1 MKKYFYF
8 AIVSLVMFSCENEDL
23 DEISSKANNTANIA
37 PLSSL
42 YYDGIYEI
50 RDGKEVDLTLQQY
63 LSRSTQEFYE
73 IASLNPAYTYLGSVL
88 QAESINTG
96 EYRSVAYPNALKPEI
111 RIAFSLPI
119 KSRVIKPKF
128 TSFNDAVID
137 AITDADKDFSGKQ
150 SQVFSY
156 KMKEFNYYKEVNMAF
171 GANIK
176 IGQLFSITTSV
187 ESDKKQSNTALF
199 VDFSQI
205 YFNVAMDIPDDG
217 NIFLNETE
225 RQKYLNQKPV
235 YVNSV
240 NMGRKGVM
248 IVESEE
254 SYSEISVSIRAAF
267 NAGIVNGE
275 LSLDSKTKEML
286 KRAQIYIYIIGG
298 NGEDAAKVVTGF
310 PAFQDFIIKGGVYS
324 KEIYDAEANIASKL
338 ILLDSTQNI
347 KRIDSFDSELEK
359 IEKAGN
365 INLSTKQEE
374 AIQAINSNNV
384 VIITGGPGT
393 GKTTIIK
400 NVIDIYKS
408 HGKKVVLCA
417 PTGRAA
423 KRMTEMTGEE
433 AKTLHRLLEI
443 GKIEKVNEFTIMNYE
458 VAPIDADVIIVD
470 EASMVDIYLMNYLL
484 NGIYQGTKLI
494 LVGDTDQLPSVGPG
508 SVLKD
513 IINSERI
520 KTIFLDEIFRQA
532 AQSKIIVNSHKVNDG
547 EYFLEKEEQEGL
559 KDDFFYIKEKSQDIM
574 LDQII
579 SLCKGRLKNFGDYD
593 FFENIQILS
602 PTKKGLLGT
611 KELNKRLQEE
621 LNPSNDEK
629 KEKKVGEVI
638 FREGD
643 RVMQVKNNYDIYWE
657 KGNTRSLTYENGTG
671 IFNGELGK
679 ILKIDFL
686 NKQIKILFDDEKE
699 AWYAFSDMDQIE
711 HAYAITVHKAQGS
724 EFDVVIMVVT
734 QSSAMLL
741 TRNLLYTGLTRAKKL
756 LILIGNDNVVK
767 FMIQNADTKIRNTGL
782 EYKLKM
788 IS

>member
-1 MKKYFYF
+1 MELSGQLTEIIYQNEVNSYL
-8 AIVSLVMFSCENEDL
+8 IGILENEEDTITIVGYMPFL
-23 DEISSKANNTANIA
+23 VEGDYIKVIGNFVTHKEYGKQFKVETFEKIMPKTLDSLEKYLSNGTIKGIGPATAKKIVATFGEDTINVFKFEPEKLTQIKGITKEKAIEMAQCFVENWELWQIVGFLDKFGISPANAKNIYKKLGPQTIDEIESNPYI
-37 PLSSL
+37 L
-42 YYDGIYEI
+42 I
-50 RDGKEVDLTLQQY
+50 DLVK
-63 LSRSTQEFYE
+63 
-73 IASLNPAYTYLGSVL
+73 G
-88 QAESINTG
+88 
-96 EYRSVAYPNALKPEI
+96 
-111 RIAFSLPI
+111 
-119 KSRVIKPKF
+119 
-128 TSFNDAVID
+128 
-137 AITDADKDFSGKQ
+137 
-150 SQVFSY
+150 
-156 KMKEFNYYKEVNMAF
+156 
-171 GANIK
+171 
-176 IGQLFSITTSV
+176 
-187 ESDKKQSNTALF
+187 
-199 VDFSQI
+199 VDFSKLDKYALENGFEI
-205 YFNVAMDIPDDG
+205 NNYKRIKCGIKYSLVKITYNGHCCTLEANLIKYVKDLLKVEDDDIEHCLIDLNVK
-217 NIFLNETE
+217 EE
-225 RQKYLNQKPV
+225 
-235 YVNSV
+235 
-240 NMGRKGVM
+240 
-248 IVESEE
+248 IVIE
-254 SYSEISVSIRAAF
+254 
-267 NAGIVNGE
+267 
-275 LSLDSKTKEML
+275 
-286 KRAQIYIYIIGG
+286 KR
-298 NGEDAAKVVTGF
+298 EDENW
-310 PAFQDFIIKGGVYS
+310 VYS
-324 KEIYDAEANIASKL
+324 KELYGAEANIASKL
-338 ILLDSTQNI
+338 IILNSAQNI
-347 KRIDSFDSELEK
+347 KRITGFEKELKK

-365 INLSTKQEE
+365 INLSTKQKE

-443 GKIEKVNEFTIMNYE
+443 GKIEKDNEFTIMNYE

-508 SVLKD
+508 SILKD

-532 AQSKIIVNSHKVNDG
+532 AQSKIIVNSHRVNDG
-547 EYFLEKEEQEGL
+547 EYFLDKEEQEGL

-621 LNPSNDEK
+621 LNPSDDK
-629 KEKKVGEVI
+629 KNEKKVGEII

-657 KGNTRSLTYENGTG
+657 KGNTLSLNYENGTG

-679 ILKIDFL
+679 IVKIDFL

-734 QSSAMLL
+734 GTSAMLL

>member
-1 MKKYFYF
+1 MELSGQLTEIIYQNEVNSYLIGILENEEDTITIVGYMPFLVEGDYIKVIGNFVTHKEYGKQFKVETFEKVMPKTLDSLERYLSNSTIKGIGPATAKKIVATFGEDTINVFKFEPEKLTQIKGITKEKAIEMAQYFVENWELWQIVGFLDNFGISPANAKTIYKKLGPQTIDEIESNPYILIDLVKGVDF
-8 AIVSLVMFSCENEDL
+8 AKLDKYALENGFEINNYKRIKCGIKYSLVKITYNGHCCTLEANLIKYVKELLKVEDDDIEHCLIDLNVKEEIVIEKREDENW
-23 DEISSKANNTANIA
+23 
-37 PLSSL
+37 
-42 YYDGIYEI
+42 
-50 RDGKEVDLTLQQY
+50 
-63 LSRSTQEFYE
+63 
-73 IASLNPAYTYLGSVL
+73 
-88 QAESINTG
+88 
-96 EYRSVAYPNALKPEI
+96 
-111 RIAFSLPI
+111 
-119 KSRVIKPKF
+119 
-128 TSFNDAVID
+128 
-137 AITDADKDFSGKQ
+137 
-150 SQVFSY
+150 
-156 KMKEFNYYKEVNMAF
+156 
-171 GANIK
+171 
-176 IGQLFSITTSV
+176 
-187 ESDKKQSNTALF
+187 
-199 VDFSQI
+199 
-205 YFNVAMDIPDDG
+205 
-217 NIFLNETE
+217 
-225 RQKYLNQKPV
+225 
-235 YVNSV
+235 
-240 NMGRKGVM
+240 
-248 IVESEE
+248 
-254 SYSEISVSIRAAF
+254 
-267 NAGIVNGE
+267 
-275 LSLDSKTKEML
+275 
-286 KRAQIYIYIIGG
+286 
-298 NGEDAAKVVTGF
+298 
-310 PAFQDFIIKGGVYS
+310 VYS

-338 ILLDSTQNI
+338 ILLDSAQNI
-347 KRIDSFDSELEK
+347 KRIAGFDSELEK

-365 INLSTKQEE
+365 INLSAKQKE
-374 AIQAINSNNV
+374 AIQSINSNNV

-443 GKIEKVNEFTIMNYE
+443 GKIEKDNEFTIMNYE

-532 AQSKIIVNSHKVNDG
+532 AQSKIIVNSHRVNDG
-547 EYFLEKEEQEGL
+547 EYFLDKEEQEGL

-621 LNPSNDEK
+621 LNPSSDEK
-629 KEKKVGEVI
+629 NEKKVGEVI

-657 KGNTRSLTYENGTG
+657 KGNTLSLTYESGTG

-679 ILKIDFL
+679 IVKIDFL

>member
-1 MKKYFYF
+1 MELSGQLTEIIYQNEVNSYLIGILENEEDTITIVGYMPFLVEGDYIKVIGNFVTHKEYGKQFKVETFEKVMPKTLDSLEKYLSNGTIKGIGPATAKKIVATFGEDTINVFKFEPEKLTQIKGITKEKAIEMAQCFVENWELWQIVGFLDNFGISPANAKTIYKKLGPQTIDEIESNPYILIDLVKGVDF
-8 AIVSLVMFSCENEDL
+8 AKLDKYALENGFEVNNYKRIKCGIKYSLVKITYNGHCCTLEANLIKYVKELLKVEDDDIEHCLIDLNVKEEIVIEKREDENW
-23 DEISSKANNTANIA
+23 
-37 PLSSL
+37 
-42 YYDGIYEI
+42 
-50 RDGKEVDLTLQQY
+50 
-63 LSRSTQEFYE
+63 
-73 IASLNPAYTYLGSVL
+73 
-88 QAESINTG
+88 
-96 EYRSVAYPNALKPEI
+96 
-111 RIAFSLPI
+111 
-119 KSRVIKPKF
+119 
-128 TSFNDAVID
+128 
-137 AITDADKDFSGKQ
+137 
-150 SQVFSY
+150 
-156 KMKEFNYYKEVNMAF
+156 
-171 GANIK
+171 
-176 IGQLFSITTSV
+176 
-187 ESDKKQSNTALF
+187 
-199 VDFSQI
+199 
-205 YFNVAMDIPDDG
+205 
-217 NIFLNETE
+217 
-225 RQKYLNQKPV
+225 
-235 YVNSV
+235 
-240 NMGRKGVM
+240 
-248 IVESEE
+248 
-254 SYSEISVSIRAAF
+254 
-267 NAGIVNGE
+267 
-275 LSLDSKTKEML
+275 
-286 KRAQIYIYIIGG
+286 
-298 NGEDAAKVVTGF
+298 
-310 PAFQDFIIKGGVYS
+310 VYS

-338 ILLDSTQNI
+338 ILLDSAQNI
-347 KRIDSFDSELEK
+347 KRIAGFDSELEK

-365 INLSTKQEE
+365 INLSAKQKE
-374 AIQAINSNNV
+374 AIQSINSNNV

-443 GKIEKVNEFTIMNYE
+443 GKIEKDNEFTIMNYE

-532 AQSKIIVNSHKVNDG
+532 AQSKIIVNSHRVNDG
-547 EYFLEKEEQEGL
+547 EYFLDKEEQEGL

-574 LDQII
+574 LDRII

-611 KELNKRLQEE
+611 KELNKKLQEE
-621 LNPSNDEK
+621 LNPSSDEK
-629 KEKKVGEVI
+629 NEKKVGEVI

-657 KGNTRSLTYENGTG
+657 KGNTLSLTYESGTG

-679 ILKIDFL
+679 IVKIDFL

>member
-1 MKKYFYF
+1 MELSGQLTEIIYQNEVNSYLIGILENEEDTITIVGYMPFLVEGDYIKVIGNFVTHKEYGKQFKVETFEKVMPKTLDSLEKYLSNGTIKGIGPATAKKIVATFGEDTINVFKFEPEKLTQIKGITKEKAIEMAQCFVENWELWQIVGFLDNFGISPANAKTIYKKLGPQTIDEIDSNPYILIDLVKGVDF
-8 AIVSLVMFSCENEDL
+8 AKLDKYALENGFEVNNYKRIKCGIKYSLVKITYNGHCCTLEANLIKYVKELLKVEDDDIEHCLIDLNVKEEIVIEKREDENW
-23 DEISSKANNTANIA
+23 
-37 PLSSL
+37 
-42 YYDGIYEI
+42 
-50 RDGKEVDLTLQQY
+50 
-63 LSRSTQEFYE
+63 
-73 IASLNPAYTYLGSVL
+73 
-88 QAESINTG
+88 
-96 EYRSVAYPNALKPEI
+96 
-111 RIAFSLPI
+111 
-119 KSRVIKPKF
+119 
-128 TSFNDAVID
+128 
-137 AITDADKDFSGKQ
+137 
-150 SQVFSY
+150 
-156 KMKEFNYYKEVNMAF
+156 
-171 GANIK
+171 
-176 IGQLFSITTSV
+176 
-187 ESDKKQSNTALF
+187 
-199 VDFSQI
+199 
-205 YFNVAMDIPDDG
+205 
-217 NIFLNETE
+217 
-225 RQKYLNQKPV
+225 
-235 YVNSV
+235 
-240 NMGRKGVM
+240 
-248 IVESEE
+248 
-254 SYSEISVSIRAAF
+254 
-267 NAGIVNGE
+267 
-275 LSLDSKTKEML
+275 
-286 KRAQIYIYIIGG
+286 
-298 NGEDAAKVVTGF
+298 
-310 PAFQDFIIKGGVYS
+310 VYS

-338 ILLDSTQNI
+338 ILLDSAQNI
-347 KRIDSFDSELEK
+347 KRIAGFDSELEK

-365 INLSTKQEE
+365 INLSAKQKE
-374 AIQAINSNNV
+374 AIQSINSNNV

-443 GKIEKVNEFTIMNYE
+443 GKIEKDNEFTIMNYE

-532 AQSKIIVNSHKVNDG
+532 AQSKIIVNSHRVNDG
-547 EYFLEKEEQEGL
+547 EYFLDKEEQEGL

-621 LNPSNDEK
+621 LNPSSDEK
-629 KEKKVGEVI
+629 NEKKVGEVI

-657 KGNTRSLTYENGTG
+657 KGNTLSLTYESGTG

-679 ILKIDFL
+679 IVKIDFL

-734 QSSAMLL
+734 QSSTMLL

>member
-1 MKKYFYF
+1 MELSGQLTEIIYQNEVNSYLIGILENEEDTITIVGYMPFLVEGDYIKVIGNFVTHKEYGKQFKVETFEKVMPKTLDSLERYLSNGTIKGIGPATAKKIVATFGEDTINVFKFEPEKLTQIKGITKEKAIEMAQCFVENWELWQIVGFLDNFGISPANAKTIYKKLGPQTIDEIESNPYILIDLVKGVDF
-8 AIVSLVMFSCENEDL
+8 AKLDKYALENGFEVNNYKRIKCGIKYSLVKITYNGHCCTLEANLIKYVKELLKVEDDDIEHCLIDLNVKEEIVIEKREDENW
-23 DEISSKANNTANIA
+23 
-37 PLSSL
+37 
-42 YYDGIYEI
+42 
-50 RDGKEVDLTLQQY
+50 
-63 LSRSTQEFYE
+63 
-73 IASLNPAYTYLGSVL
+73 
-88 QAESINTG
+88 
-96 EYRSVAYPNALKPEI
+96 
-111 RIAFSLPI
+111 
-119 KSRVIKPKF
+119 
-128 TSFNDAVID
+128 
-137 AITDADKDFSGKQ
+137 
-150 SQVFSY
+150 
-156 KMKEFNYYKEVNMAF
+156 
-171 GANIK
+171 
-176 IGQLFSITTSV
+176 
-187 ESDKKQSNTALF
+187 
-199 VDFSQI
+199 
-205 YFNVAMDIPDDG
+205 
-217 NIFLNETE
+217 
-225 RQKYLNQKPV
+225 
-235 YVNSV
+235 
-240 NMGRKGVM
+240 
-248 IVESEE
+248 
-254 SYSEISVSIRAAF
+254 
-267 NAGIVNGE
+267 
-275 LSLDSKTKEML
+275 
-286 KRAQIYIYIIGG
+286 
-298 NGEDAAKVVTGF
+298 
-310 PAFQDFIIKGGVYS
+310 VYS

-338 ILLDSTQNI
+338 ILLDSAQNI
-347 KRIDSFDSELEK
+347 KRIAGFDSELEK

-365 INLSTKQEE
+365 INLSAKQKE
-374 AIQAINSNNV
+374 AIQSINSNNV

-443 GKIEKVNEFTIMNYE
+443 GKIEKDNEFTIMNYE

-532 AQSKIIVNSHKVNDG
+532 AQSKIIVNSHRVNDG
-547 EYFLEKEEQEGL
+547 EYFLDKEEQEGL

-611 KELNKRLQEE
+611 KELNKKLQEE
-621 LNPSNDEK
+621 LNPSSDEK
-629 KEKKVGEVI
+629 NEKKVGEVI

-657 KGNTRSLTYENGTG
+657 KGNTLSLTYESGTG

-679 ILKIDFL
+679 IVKIDFL

-699 AWYAFSDMDQIE
+699 AWYALSDMDQIE

>member
-1 MKKYFYF
+1 MELTGQLTEIIYQNEVNSYLIGILETEEDTITIVGYMPFLVEGDYIKVIGNFVTHKEYGIQFKVETFEKIMPKTLESLEKYLSNGTIKGIGPATAKKIVRLFGEDTINVF
-8 AIVSLVMFSCENEDL
+8 KFEPEKLTQIKGITKEKAIEMAQCFVENWDL
-23 DEISSKANNTANIA
+23 WQIVGFLDNFGISPANAKNIYKKLGPQTIDEIEENPYI
-37 PLSSL
+37 L
-42 YYDGIYEI
+42 I
-50 RDGKEVDLTLQQY
+50 DLVK
-63 LSRSTQEFYE
+63 
-73 IASLNPAYTYLGSVL
+73 G
-88 QAESINTG
+88 
-96 EYRSVAYPNALKPEI
+96 
-111 RIAFSLPI
+111 
-119 KSRVIKPKF
+119 
-128 TSFNDAVID
+128 
-137 AITDADKDFSGKQ
+137 
-150 SQVFSY
+150 
-156 KMKEFNYYKEVNMAF
+156 
-171 GANIK
+171 
-176 IGQLFSITTSV
+176 
-187 ESDKKQSNTALF
+187 
-199 VDFSQI
+199 VDFTKLDKYALENGFDINNYKRIKCGIKYSLLKI
-205 YFNVAMDIPDDG
+205 TYNGHCCTLEENLIKYVKDLLKVEDDDIEHCLIDLNVK
-217 NIFLNETE
+217 EE
-225 RQKYLNQKPV
+225 
-235 YVNSV
+235 
-240 NMGRKGVM
+240 
-248 IVESEE
+248 IVIEKREE
-254 SYSEISVSIRAAF
+254 E
-267 NAGIVNGE
+267 NW
-275 LSLDSKTKEML
+275 
-286 KRAQIYIYIIGG
+286 
-298 NGEDAAKVVTGF
+298 
-310 PAFQDFIIKGGVYS
+310 VYS
-324 KEIYDAEANIASKL
+324 KELYEAEANIASKL
-338 ILLDSTQNI
+338 IVLDSAKNI
-347 KRIDSFDSELEK
+347 KKIAGFNEELEK
-359 IEKAGN
+359 IEKVGN
-365 INLSTKQEE
+365 IKLSSKQKE
-374 AIQAINSNNV
+374 AIQTVNSNNV

-400 NVIDIYKS
+400 NVIEIYKT

-443 GKIEKVNEFTIMNYE
+443 GKIEKENEFTIMNYE

-532 AQSKIIVNSHKVNDG
+532 AQSKIIVNSHRVNDG
-547 EYFLEKEEQEGL
+547 EYFLEKEEQKDL
-559 KDDFFYIKEKSQDIM
+559 KDDFFYIKEKSQDVM
-574 LDQII
+574 LAQLI
-579 SLCKGRLKNFGDYD
+579 SLCKGRLENFGNYN

-602 PTKKGLLGT
+602 PTKKGILGT
-611 KELNKRLQEE
+611 KELNKKLQEE
-621 LNPSNDEK
+621 LNPSDDK
-629 KEKKVGEVI
+629 KNEKKVGDII

-657 KGNTRSLTYENGTG
+657 KGNTLSLNYETGTG
-671 IFNGELGK
+671 IFNGEIGK
-679 ILKIDFL
+679 IVKIDFI

-724 EFDVVIMVVT
+724 EFDVVIVVVT

-788 IS
+788 I

>member
-1 MKKYFYF
+1 MELSGQLTEIIYQNEVNSYLIGILENEEDTITIVGYMPFLVEGDYIKVIGNFVTHKEYGKQFKVETFEKVMPKTLDSLERYLSNGTIKGIGPATAKKIVATFGEDTINVFKFEPEKLTQIKGITKEKAIEMAQCFVENWELWQIVGFLDNFGISPANAKTIYKKLGPQTIDEIESNPYILIDLVKGVDF
-8 AIVSLVMFSCENEDL
+8 AKLDKYALENGFEVNNYKRIKCGIKYSLVKITYNGHCCTLEANLIKYVKELLKVEDDDIEHCLIDLNVKEEIVIEKREDENW
-23 DEISSKANNTANIA
+23 
-37 PLSSL
+37 
-42 YYDGIYEI
+42 
-50 RDGKEVDLTLQQY
+50 
-63 LSRSTQEFYE
+63 
-73 IASLNPAYTYLGSVL
+73 
-88 QAESINTG
+88 
-96 EYRSVAYPNALKPEI
+96 
-111 RIAFSLPI
+111 
-119 KSRVIKPKF
+119 
-128 TSFNDAVID
+128 
-137 AITDADKDFSGKQ
+137 
-150 SQVFSY
+150 
-156 KMKEFNYYKEVNMAF
+156 
-171 GANIK
+171 
-176 IGQLFSITTSV
+176 
-187 ESDKKQSNTALF
+187 
-199 VDFSQI
+199 
-205 YFNVAMDIPDDG
+205 
-217 NIFLNETE
+217 
-225 RQKYLNQKPV
+225 
-235 YVNSV
+235 
-240 NMGRKGVM
+240 
-248 IVESEE
+248 
-254 SYSEISVSIRAAF
+254 
-267 NAGIVNGE
+267 
-275 LSLDSKTKEML
+275 
-286 KRAQIYIYIIGG
+286 
-298 NGEDAAKVVTGF
+298 
-310 PAFQDFIIKGGVYS
+310 VYS

-338 ILLDSTQNI
+338 ILLDSAQNI
-347 KRIDSFDSELEK
+347 KRIAGFDSELEK

-365 INLSTKQEE
+365 INLSAKQKE
-374 AIQAINSNNV
+374 AIQSINSNNV

-443 GKIEKVNEFTIMNYE
+443 GKIEKDNEFTIMNYE

-532 AQSKIIVNSHKVNDG
+532 AQSRIIVNSHRVNDG
-547 EYFLEKEEQEGL
+547 EYFLDKEEQEGL

-611 KELNKRLQEE
+611 KELNKKLQEE
-621 LNPSNDEK
+621 LNPSSDEK
-629 KEKKVGEVI
+629 NEKKVGEVI

-657 KGNTRSLTYENGTG
+657 KGNTLSLTYESGTG

-679 ILKIDFL
+679 IVKIDFL

-767 FMIQNADTKIRNTGL
+767 FVIQNADTKIRNTGL

>member
-1 MKKYFYF
+1 MPKTLDSLEKYLSNGTIKGIGPATAKKIVKTFGEDTINVFKFEPEKLTQIKGITKEKAIEMAQCFVENWELWQIVGYLDNFGISPANAKNIYKKLGPQTIDEIESNPYILIDLVKGVDF
-8 AIVSLVMFSCENEDL
+8 AKLDKYALENGFEINNYKRIKCGIKYSLVKITYNGHCCTLEANLIKYVKDLLKVEDEDIEHCL
-23 DEISSKANNTANIA
+23 IDLNVKEEI
-37 PLSSL
+37 
-42 YYDGIYEI
+42 
-50 RDGKEVDLTLQQY
+50 
-63 LSRSTQEFYE
+63 
-73 IASLNPAYTYLGSVL
+73 
-88 QAESINTG
+88 
-96 EYRSVAYPNALKPEI
+96 
-111 RIAFSLPI
+111 
-119 KSRVIKPKF
+119 VIEKR
-128 TSFNDAVID
+128 
-137 AITDADKDFSGKQ
+137 
-150 SQVFSY
+150 
-156 KMKEFNYYKEVNMAF
+156 EE
-171 GANIK
+171 
-176 IGQLFSITTSV
+176 
-187 ESDKKQSNTALF
+187 
-199 VDFSQI
+199 
-205 YFNVAMDIPDDG
+205 
-217 NIFLNETE
+217 ETW
-225 RQKYLNQKPV
+225 
-235 YVNSV
+235 
-240 NMGRKGVM
+240 
-248 IVESEE
+248 
-254 SYSEISVSIRAAF
+254 
-267 NAGIVNGE
+267 
-275 LSLDSKTKEML
+275 
-286 KRAQIYIYIIGG
+286 
-298 NGEDAAKVVTGF
+298 
-310 PAFQDFIIKGGVYS
+310 VYS
-324 KEIYDAEANIASKL
+324 KELYDAEANIASKL
-338 ILLDSTQNI
+338 ILLDSARNI
-347 KRIDSFDSELEK
+347 KKIDGFNKELDK
-359 IEKAGN
+359 IEKASN
-365 INLSTKQEE
+365 ISLSEKQKE

-443 GKIEKVNEFTIMNYE
+443 GKIEKDNEFTIMNYE

-532 AQSKIIVNSHKVNDG
+532 AQSKIIVNSHRVNDG
-547 EYFLEKEEQEGL
+547 EYFLNKEEQQGL

-574 LDQII
+574 LEQVI

-621 LNPSNDEK
+621 LNPSDNQK
-629 KEKKVGEVI
+629 KEKKIGEVI

-643 RVMQVKNNYDIYWE
+643 RVMQIKNNYDIYWQ
-657 KGNTRSLTYENGTG
+657 KGNTLSLTYEDGTG

-679 ILKIDFL
+679 IEKIDFL

-767 FMIQNADTKIRNTGL
+767 FMIQNADTKVRNTGL

>member
-1 MKKYFYF
+1 MELSGQLTEIIYQNEVNSYLIGILENEEDTITIVGYMPFLVEGDYIKVIGNFVTHKEYGKQFKVETFEKVMPKTLDSLEKYLSNGTIKGIGPATAKKIVATFGEDTINVFKFEPEKLTQIKGITKEKAIEMAQCFVENWELWQIVGFLDNFGISPANAKTIYKKLGPQTIDEIESNPYILIDLVKGVDF
-8 AIVSLVMFSCENEDL
+8 AKLDKYALENGFEVNNYKRIKCGIKYSLVKITYNGHCCTLEANLIKYVKELLKVEDDDIEHCLIDLNVKEEIVIEKREDENW
-23 DEISSKANNTANIA
+23 
-37 PLSSL
+37 
-42 YYDGIYEI
+42 
-50 RDGKEVDLTLQQY
+50 
-63 LSRSTQEFYE
+63 
-73 IASLNPAYTYLGSVL
+73 
-88 QAESINTG
+88 
-96 EYRSVAYPNALKPEI
+96 
-111 RIAFSLPI
+111 
-119 KSRVIKPKF
+119 
-128 TSFNDAVID
+128 
-137 AITDADKDFSGKQ
+137 
-150 SQVFSY
+150 
-156 KMKEFNYYKEVNMAF
+156 
-171 GANIK
+171 
-176 IGQLFSITTSV
+176 
-187 ESDKKQSNTALF
+187 
-199 VDFSQI
+199 
-205 YFNVAMDIPDDG
+205 
-217 NIFLNETE
+217 
-225 RQKYLNQKPV
+225 
-235 YVNSV
+235 
-240 NMGRKGVM
+240 
-248 IVESEE
+248 
-254 SYSEISVSIRAAF
+254 
-267 NAGIVNGE
+267 
-275 LSLDSKTKEML
+275 
-286 KRAQIYIYIIGG
+286 
-298 NGEDAAKVVTGF
+298 
-310 PAFQDFIIKGGVYS
+310 VYS

-338 ILLDSTQNI
+338 ILLDSAQNI
-347 KRIDSFDSELEK
+347 KRIAGFDSELEK

-365 INLSTKQEE
+365 INLSAKQKE
-374 AIQAINSNNV
+374 AIQSINSNNV

-443 GKIEKVNEFTIMNYE
+443 GKIEKDNEFTIMNYE

-532 AQSKIIVNSHKVNDG
+532 AQSKIIVNSHRVNDG
-547 EYFLEKEEQEGL
+547 EYFLDKEEQEGL

-611 KELNKRLQEE
+611 KELNKKLQEE
-621 LNPSNDEK
+621 LNPSSDEK
-629 KEKKVGEVI
+629 NEKKVGEVI

-657 KGNTRSLTYENGTG
+657 KGNTLRLTYESGTG

-679 ILKIDFL
+679 IVKIDFL

>member
-1 MKKYFYF
+1 MELSGQLTEIIYQNEVNSYLIGILENEEDTITIVGYMPFLVEGDYIKVIGNFVTHKEYGKQFKVETFEKVMPKTLDSLEKYLSNGTIKGIGPATAKKIVATFGEDTINVFKFEPEKLTQIKGITKEKAIEMAQCFVENWELWQIVGFLDNFGISPANAKTIYKKLGPQTIDEIESNPYILIDLVKGVDF
-8 AIVSLVMFSCENEDL
+8 AKLDKYALENGFEINNYKRIKCGIKYSLVKITYNGHCCTLEANLIKYVKELLKVEDDDIEHCLIDLNVKEEIVIEKREDENWL
-23 DEISSKANNTANIA
+23 
-37 PLSSL
+37 
-42 YYDGIYEI
+42 
-50 RDGKEVDLTLQQY
+50 
-63 LSRSTQEFYE
+63 
-73 IASLNPAYTYLGSVL
+73 
-88 QAESINTG
+88 
-96 EYRSVAYPNALKPEI
+96 
-111 RIAFSLPI
+111 
-119 KSRVIKPKF
+119 
-128 TSFNDAVID
+128 
-137 AITDADKDFSGKQ
+137 
-150 SQVFSY
+150 
-156 KMKEFNYYKEVNMAF
+156 
-171 GANIK
+171 
-176 IGQLFSITTSV
+176 
-187 ESDKKQSNTALF
+187 
-199 VDFSQI
+199 
-205 YFNVAMDIPDDG
+205 
-217 NIFLNETE
+217 
-225 RQKYLNQKPV
+225 
-235 YVNSV
+235 
-240 NMGRKGVM
+240 
-248 IVESEE
+248 
-254 SYSEISVSIRAAF
+254 
-267 NAGIVNGE
+267 
-275 LSLDSKTKEML
+275 
-286 KRAQIYIYIIGG
+286 
-298 NGEDAAKVVTGF
+298 
-310 PAFQDFIIKGGVYS
+310 YS

-338 ILLDSTQNI
+338 ILLDSAQNI
-347 KRIDSFDSELEK
+347 KRIAGFDTELEK

-365 INLSTKQEE
+365 INLSAKQKE

-443 GKIEKVNEFTIMNYE
+443 GKIEKDNEFTIMNYE

-532 AQSKIIVNSHKVNDG
+532 AQSKIIVNSHRVNDG
-547 EYFLEKEEQEGL
+547 AYFLDKEEQEGL

-621 LNPSNDEK
+621 LNPSSDEK

-657 KGNTRSLTYENGTG
+657 KGNTLSLTYENGTG

-679 ILKIDFL
+679 IVKIDFL

-782 EYKLKM
+782 EYKLKR

>member
-1 MKKYFYF
+1 MELSGQLTEIIYQNEVNSYLIGILENEEDTITIVGYMPFLVEGDYIKVIGNFVTHKEYGKQFKVETFEKIMPKTLDSLEKYLSNGTIKGIGPATAKKIVATFGEDTINVFKFEPEKLTQIKGITKEKSIEMAQCFVENWELWQIVGFLDNFGISPANAKTIYKKLGTQTIDEIESNPYILIDLVKGVDF
-8 AIVSLVMFSCENEDL
+8 AKLDKYALENGFEINNYKRIKCGIKYSLVKITYNGHCCTLEANLIKYVKELLKVEDDDIEHCLIDLNVKEEIVIEKREDENW
-23 DEISSKANNTANIA
+23 
-37 PLSSL
+37 
-42 YYDGIYEI
+42 
-50 RDGKEVDLTLQQY
+50 
-63 LSRSTQEFYE
+63 
-73 IASLNPAYTYLGSVL
+73 
-88 QAESINTG
+88 
-96 EYRSVAYPNALKPEI
+96 
-111 RIAFSLPI
+111 
-119 KSRVIKPKF
+119 
-128 TSFNDAVID
+128 
-137 AITDADKDFSGKQ
+137 
-150 SQVFSY
+150 
-156 KMKEFNYYKEVNMAF
+156 
-171 GANIK
+171 
-176 IGQLFSITTSV
+176 
-187 ESDKKQSNTALF
+187 
-199 VDFSQI
+199 
-205 YFNVAMDIPDDG
+205 
-217 NIFLNETE
+217 
-225 RQKYLNQKPV
+225 
-235 YVNSV
+235 
-240 NMGRKGVM
+240 
-248 IVESEE
+248 
-254 SYSEISVSIRAAF
+254 
-267 NAGIVNGE
+267 
-275 LSLDSKTKEML
+275 
-286 KRAQIYIYIIGG
+286 
-298 NGEDAAKVVTGF
+298 
-310 PAFQDFIIKGGVYS
+310 VYS

-443 GKIEKVNEFTIMNYE
+443 GKIEKANEFTIMNYE

-593 FFENIQILS
+593 FLENIQILS

>member
-1 MKKYFYF
+1 MELTGQLTEIIYQNEVNSYLIGILETEEDTITIVGYMPFLVEGDYIKVIGNFVTHKEYGIQFKVETFEKIMPKTLESLEKYLSNGTIKGIGPATAKKIVRLFGEDTINVF
-8 AIVSLVMFSCENEDL
+8 KFEPEKLTQIKGITKEKAIEMAQCFVENWDL
-23 DEISSKANNTANIA
+23 WQIVGFLDNFGISPANAKNIYKKLGPQTIDEIEENPYI
-37 PLSSL
+37 L
-42 YYDGIYEI
+42 I
-50 RDGKEVDLTLQQY
+50 DLVK
-63 LSRSTQEFYE
+63 
-73 IASLNPAYTYLGSVL
+73 G
-88 QAESINTG
+88 
-96 EYRSVAYPNALKPEI
+96 
-111 RIAFSLPI
+111 
-119 KSRVIKPKF
+119 
-128 TSFNDAVID
+128 
-137 AITDADKDFSGKQ
+137 
-150 SQVFSY
+150 
-156 KMKEFNYYKEVNMAF
+156 
-171 GANIK
+171 
-176 IGQLFSITTSV
+176 
-187 ESDKKQSNTALF
+187 
-199 VDFSQI
+199 VDFTKLDKYALENGFDINNYKRIKCGIKYSLLKI
-205 YFNVAMDIPDDG
+205 TYNGHRCTLEENLIKYVKDLLKVEYDDIEHCLIDLNVK
-217 NIFLNETE
+217 EE
-225 RQKYLNQKPV
+225 
-235 YVNSV
+235 
-240 NMGRKGVM
+240 
-248 IVESEE
+248 IVIEKREE
-254 SYSEISVSIRAAF
+254 E
-267 NAGIVNGE
+267 NW
-275 LSLDSKTKEML
+275 
-286 KRAQIYIYIIGG
+286 
-298 NGEDAAKVVTGF
+298 
-310 PAFQDFIIKGGVYS
+310 VYS
-324 KEIYDAEANIASKL
+324 KELYEAEANIASKL
-338 ILLDSTQNI
+338 IVLDSAKNI
-347 KRIDSFDSELEK
+347 KKIAGFNEELEK
-359 IEKAGN
+359 IEKVGN
-365 INLSTKQEE
+365 IKLSSKQKE
-374 AIQAINSNNV
+374 AIQTVNSNNV

-400 NVIDIYKS
+400 NVIEIYKT

-443 GKIEKVNEFTIMNYE
+443 GKIEKENEFTIMNYE

-532 AQSKIIVNSHKVNDG
+532 AQSKIIVNSHRVNDG
-547 EYFLEKEEQEGL
+547 EYFLEKEEQKDL
-559 KDDFFYIKEKSQDIM
+559 KDDFFYIKEKSQDVM
-574 LDQII
+574 LAQLI
-579 SLCKGRLKNFGDYD
+579 SLCKGRLENFGNYN

-602 PTKKGLLGT
+602 PTKKGILGT
-611 KELNKRLQEE
+611 KELNKKLQEE
-621 LNPSNDEK
+621 LNPSDDK
-629 KEKKVGEVI
+629 KNEKKVGDII

-657 KGNTRSLTYENGTG
+657 KGNTLSLNYETGTG
-671 IFNGELGK
+671 IFNGEIGK
-679 ILKIDFL
+679 IVKIDFI

-724 EFDVVIMVVT
+724 EFDVVIVVVT

-788 IS
+788 I

>member
-1 MKKYFYF
+1 MELSGQLTEIIYQNEVNSYLIGILENEEDTITIVGYMPFLVEGDYIKVIGNFVTHKEYGKQFKVETFEKVMPKTLDSLEKYLSNGTIKGIGPATAKKIVATFGEDTINVFKFEPEKLTQIKGITKEKAIEMAQCFVENWELWQIVGFLDNFGISPANAKTIYKKLGPQTIDEIESNPYILIDLVKGVDF
-8 AIVSLVMFSCENEDL
+8 AKLDKYALENGFEVNNYKRIKCGIKYSLVKITYNGHCCTLEANLIKYVKELLKVEDDDIEHCLIDLNVKEEIVIEKREDENW
-23 DEISSKANNTANIA
+23 
-37 PLSSL
+37 
-42 YYDGIYEI
+42 
-50 RDGKEVDLTLQQY
+50 
-63 LSRSTQEFYE
+63 
-73 IASLNPAYTYLGSVL
+73 
-88 QAESINTG
+88 
-96 EYRSVAYPNALKPEI
+96 
-111 RIAFSLPI
+111 
-119 KSRVIKPKF
+119 
-128 TSFNDAVID
+128 
-137 AITDADKDFSGKQ
+137 
-150 SQVFSY
+150 
-156 KMKEFNYYKEVNMAF
+156 
-171 GANIK
+171 
-176 IGQLFSITTSV
+176 
-187 ESDKKQSNTALF
+187 
-199 VDFSQI
+199 
-205 YFNVAMDIPDDG
+205 
-217 NIFLNETE
+217 
-225 RQKYLNQKPV
+225 
-235 YVNSV
+235 
-240 NMGRKGVM
+240 
-248 IVESEE
+248 
-254 SYSEISVSIRAAF
+254 
-267 NAGIVNGE
+267 
-275 LSLDSKTKEML
+275 
-286 KRAQIYIYIIGG
+286 
-298 NGEDAAKVVTGF
+298 
-310 PAFQDFIIKGGVYS
+310 VYS

-338 ILLDSTQNI
+338 ILLDSAQNI
-347 KRIDSFDSELEK
+347 KRIAGFDSELEK

-365 INLSTKQEE
+365 INLSAKQKE
-374 AIQAINSNNV
+374 AIQSINSNNV

-443 GKIEKVNEFTIMNYE
+443 GKIEKDNEFTIMNYE

-513 IINSERI
+513 ITNSERI

-532 AQSKIIVNSHKVNDG
+532 AQSKIIVNSHRVNDG
-547 EYFLEKEEQEGL
+547 EYFLDKEEQEGL

-621 LNPSNDEK
+621 LNPSSDK
-629 KEKKVGEVI
+629 KNEKKVGEVI

-657 KGNTRSLTYENGTG
+657 KGNTLSLTYESGTG

-679 ILKIDFL
+679 IVKIDFL

>member
-1 MKKYFYF
+1 MELSGQLTEIIYQNEVNSYLIGILENEEDSITIVGYMPFLVEGDYIKVIGNFVTHREYGKQFKVETFEKIMPKTLDSLEKYLSNGTIKGIGPATAKKIVKTFGEDTINVF
-8 AIVSLVMFSCENEDL
+8 KFEPEKLTQIKGITKEKAIEMAQCFVENWDLWQIVGYLDNFGISPANAKNIYKKLGPQTIDEIEANPYILIDLVKGVDFTKLDKYALENGFEINNYKRIKCGIKYSLVKITYNGHCCTLEANLIKYVKDLLKVEDDDIEHCLIDLNVKEEIVIEKREEENW
-23 DEISSKANNTANIA
+23 
-37 PLSSL
+37 
-42 YYDGIYEI
+42 
-50 RDGKEVDLTLQQY
+50 
-63 LSRSTQEFYE
+63 
-73 IASLNPAYTYLGSVL
+73 
-88 QAESINTG
+88 
-96 EYRSVAYPNALKPEI
+96 
-111 RIAFSLPI
+111 
-119 KSRVIKPKF
+119 
-128 TSFNDAVID
+128 
-137 AITDADKDFSGKQ
+137 
-150 SQVFSY
+150 
-156 KMKEFNYYKEVNMAF
+156 
-171 GANIK
+171 
-176 IGQLFSITTSV
+176 
-187 ESDKKQSNTALF
+187 
-199 VDFSQI
+199 
-205 YFNVAMDIPDDG
+205 
-217 NIFLNETE
+217 
-225 RQKYLNQKPV
+225 
-235 YVNSV
+235 
-240 NMGRKGVM
+240 
-248 IVESEE
+248 
-254 SYSEISVSIRAAF
+254 
-267 NAGIVNGE
+267 
-275 LSLDSKTKEML
+275 
-286 KRAQIYIYIIGG
+286 
-298 NGEDAAKVVTGF
+298 
-310 PAFQDFIIKGGVYS
+310 VYS
-324 KEIYDAEANIASKL
+324 KELYDAEANIASKL
-338 ILLDSTQNI
+338 ILLDSARNI
-347 KRIDSFDSELEK
+347 KKIDGFNKELEK
-359 IEKAGN
+359 IEKASN
-365 INLSTKQEE
+365 ISLSEKQKE

-443 GKIEKVNEFTIMNYE
+443 GKIEKDNEFTIMNYE

-513 IINSERI
+513 IIDSERI

-532 AQSKIIVNSHKVNDG
+532 AQSKIIVNSHRVNDG
-547 EYFLEKEEQEGL
+547 EYFLDKEEQEGL

-574 LDQII
+574 LEQVI

-621 LNPSNDEK
+621 LNPSDDQK
-629 KEKKVGEVI
+629 KEKKIGEVI

-643 RVMQVKNNYDIYWE
+643 RVMQIKNNYDIYWQ
-657 KGNTRSLTYENGTG
+657 KGNTLSLTYEDGTG

-679 ILKIDFL
+679 IEKIDFL

-767 FMIQNADTKIRNTGL
+767 FMIQNADTKVRNTGL

>member
-1 MKKYFYF
+1 MELSGQLTEIIYQNEVNSYLIGILENEEDTITIVGYMPFLVEGDYIKVIGNFVTHKEYGKQFKVETFEKVMPKTLDSLEKYLSNGTIKGIGPATAKKIVATFGEDTINVFKFEPEKLTQIKGITKEKAIEMAQCFVENWELWQIVGFLDNFGISPANAKTIYKKLGPQTIDEIESNPYILIDLVKGVDF
-8 AIVSLVMFSCENEDL
+8 AKLDKYALENGFEVNNYKRIKCGIKYSLVKITYNGHCCTLEANLIKYVKELLKVEDDDIEHCLIDLNVKEEIVIEKREDENW
-23 DEISSKANNTANIA
+23 
-37 PLSSL
+37 
-42 YYDGIYEI
+42 
-50 RDGKEVDLTLQQY
+50 
-63 LSRSTQEFYE
+63 
-73 IASLNPAYTYLGSVL
+73 
-88 QAESINTG
+88 
-96 EYRSVAYPNALKPEI
+96 
-111 RIAFSLPI
+111 
-119 KSRVIKPKF
+119 
-128 TSFNDAVID
+128 
-137 AITDADKDFSGKQ
+137 
-150 SQVFSY
+150 
-156 KMKEFNYYKEVNMAF
+156 
-171 GANIK
+171 
-176 IGQLFSITTSV
+176 
-187 ESDKKQSNTALF
+187 
-199 VDFSQI
+199 
-205 YFNVAMDIPDDG
+205 
-217 NIFLNETE
+217 
-225 RQKYLNQKPV
+225 
-235 YVNSV
+235 
-240 NMGRKGVM
+240 
-248 IVESEE
+248 
-254 SYSEISVSIRAAF
+254 
-267 NAGIVNGE
+267 
-275 LSLDSKTKEML
+275 
-286 KRAQIYIYIIGG
+286 
-298 NGEDAAKVVTGF
+298 
-310 PAFQDFIIKGGVYS
+310 VYS

-338 ILLDSTQNI
+338 ILLDSAQNI
-347 KRIDSFDSELEK
+347 KRIAGFDSELEK

-365 INLSTKQEE
+365 INLSAKQKE
-374 AIQAINSNNV
+374 AIQSINSNNV

-443 GKIEKVNEFTIMNYE
+443 GKIEKDNEFTIMNYE

-532 AQSKIIVNSHKVNDG
+532 AQSKIIVNSHRVNDG
-547 EYFLEKEEQEGL
+547 EYFLDKEEQEGL

-611 KELNKRLQEE
+611 KELNKKLQEE
-621 LNPSNDEK
+621 LNPSSDEK
-629 KEKKVGEVI
+629 NEKKVGEVI

-657 KGNTRSLTYENGTG
+657 KGNTLSLTYESGTG

-679 ILKIDFL
+679 IVKIDFL

-699 AWYAFSDMDQIE
+699 AWYALSDMDQIE

>member
-1 MKKYFYF
+1 MELSGQLTEIIYQNEVNSYLIGILENEEDTITIVGYMPFLVEGDYIKVIGNFVTHKEYGKQFKVETFEKVMPKTLDSLEKYLSNGTIKGIGPATAKK
-8 AIVSLVMFSCENEDL
+8 IVSTFGEDTINVFKFEPEKLTQIKGITKEKAIEMAQCFVENWELWQIVGFLDNFGISPANAKTIYKKL
-23 DEISSKANNTANIA
+23 GPQTIDEIESNPYILIDLVK
-37 PLSSL
+37 
-42 YYDGIYEI
+42 G
-50 RDGKEVDLTLQQY
+50 VDFAKLDKY
-63 LSRSTQEFYE
+63 
-73 IASLNPAYTYLGSVL
+73 
-88 QAESINTG
+88 
-96 EYRSVAYPNALKPEI
+96 ALENG
-111 RIAFSLPI
+111 F
-119 KSRVIKPKF
+119 
-128 TSFNDAVID
+128 
-137 AITDADKDFSGKQ
+137 
-150 SQVFSY
+150 
-156 KMKEFNYYKEVNMAF
+156 EVNNYKRIKC
-171 GANIK
+171 GIKYSLVKITYNGHCCTLEANLIK
-176 IGQLFSITTSV
+176 YVKELLKV
-187 ESDKKQSNTALF
+187 EDDDIEHCLI
-199 VDFSQI
+199 DL
-205 YFNVAMDIPDDG
+205 NVK
-217 NIFLNETE
+217 EE
-225 RQKYLNQKPV
+225 
-235 YVNSV
+235 
-240 NMGRKGVM
+240 
-248 IVESEE
+248 IVIE
-254 SYSEISVSIRAAF
+254 
-267 NAGIVNGE
+267 
-275 LSLDSKTKEML
+275 
-286 KRAQIYIYIIGG
+286 KR
-298 NGEDAAKVVTGF
+298 EDENW
-310 PAFQDFIIKGGVYS
+310 VYS

-338 ILLDSTQNI
+338 ILLDSAQNI
-347 KRIDSFDSELEK
+347 KRIAGFDSELEK

-365 INLSTKQEE
+365 INLSAKQKE
-374 AIQAINSNNV
+374 AIQSINSNNV

-443 GKIEKVNEFTIMNYE
+443 GKIEKDNEFTIMNYE

-532 AQSKIIVNSHKVNDG
+532 AQSKIIVNSHRVNDG
-547 EYFLEKEEQEGL
+547 EYFLDKEEQEGL

-621 LNPSNDEK
+621 LNPSSDK
-629 KEKKVGEVI
+629 KNEKKVGEVI

-657 KGNTRSLTYENGTG
+657 KGNTLSLTYESGTG

-679 ILKIDFL
+679 IVKIDFL

-756 LILIGNDNVVK
+756 LILIGNDNVIK

>member
-1 MKKYFYF
+1 MELSGQLTEIIYQNEVNSYLIGILENEEDTITIVGYMPFLVEGDYIKVIGNFVTHKEYGKQFKVETFEKVMPKTLDSLEKYLSNGTIKGIGPATAKKIVATFGEDTINVFKFEPEKLTQIKGITKEKAIEMAQCFVENWELWQIVGFLDNFGISPANAKTIYKKLGPQTIDEIESNPYILIDLVKGVDF
-8 AIVSLVMFSCENEDL
+8 AKLDKYALENGFEINNYKRIKCGIKYSLVKITYNGHCCTLEANLIKYVKELLKVEDDDIEHCLIDLNVKEEIVIEKREDENW
-23 DEISSKANNTANIA
+23 
-37 PLSSL
+37 
-42 YYDGIYEI
+42 
-50 RDGKEVDLTLQQY
+50 
-63 LSRSTQEFYE
+63 
-73 IASLNPAYTYLGSVL
+73 
-88 QAESINTG
+88 
-96 EYRSVAYPNALKPEI
+96 
-111 RIAFSLPI
+111 
-119 KSRVIKPKF
+119 
-128 TSFNDAVID
+128 
-137 AITDADKDFSGKQ
+137 
-150 SQVFSY
+150 
-156 KMKEFNYYKEVNMAF
+156 
-171 GANIK
+171 
-176 IGQLFSITTSV
+176 
-187 ESDKKQSNTALF
+187 
-199 VDFSQI
+199 
-205 YFNVAMDIPDDG
+205 
-217 NIFLNETE
+217 
-225 RQKYLNQKPV
+225 
-235 YVNSV
+235 
-240 NMGRKGVM
+240 
-248 IVESEE
+248 
-254 SYSEISVSIRAAF
+254 
-267 NAGIVNGE
+267 
-275 LSLDSKTKEML
+275 
-286 KRAQIYIYIIGG
+286 
-298 NGEDAAKVVTGF
+298 
-310 PAFQDFIIKGGVYS
+310 VYS

-338 ILLDSTQNI
+338 ILLDSAQNI
-347 KRIDSFDSELEK
+347 KRIAVFDSELEK

-365 INLSTKQEE
+365 INLSAKQKE
-374 AIQAINSNNV
+374 AIQSINSNNV

-443 GKIEKVNEFTIMNYE
+443 GKIEKDNEFTIMNYE

-532 AQSKIIVNSHKVNDG
+532 AQSKIIVNSHRVNDG
-547 EYFLEKEEQEGL
+547 EYFLDKEEQEGL

-621 LNPSNDEK
+621 LNPSSDEK
-629 KEKKVGEVI
+629 NEKKVGEVI

-657 KGNTRSLTYENGTG
+657 KGNTLSLTYESGTG

-679 ILKIDFL
+679 IVKIDFL

>member
-1 MKKYFYF
+1 MELSGQLTEIIYQNEVNSYLIGIIENEEDTITIVGYMPFLVEGDYIKVVGNFVTHKEYGKQFKVETFEKIMPKTLDSLEKYLSNGTIKGIGPATAKKIVATFGEDTINVFKFEPEKLTQIKGITKEKAIEMAQCFVENWELWQIVGFLDNFGISPANAKTIYKKLGPQTIQEIESNPYILIDLVKGVDF
-8 AIVSLVMFSCENEDL
+8 AKLDKYALENGFETNSYKRIKCGIKYSLVKITYNGHCCTLEANLIKYVKDLLKVEDDDIEHCLIDLNVKEEIVIEKREEENW
-23 DEISSKANNTANIA
+23 
-37 PLSSL
+37 
-42 YYDGIYEI
+42 
-50 RDGKEVDLTLQQY
+50 
-63 LSRSTQEFYE
+63 
-73 IASLNPAYTYLGSVL
+73 
-88 QAESINTG
+88 
-96 EYRSVAYPNALKPEI
+96 
-111 RIAFSLPI
+111 
-119 KSRVIKPKF
+119 
-128 TSFNDAVID
+128 
-137 AITDADKDFSGKQ
+137 
-150 SQVFSY
+150 
-156 KMKEFNYYKEVNMAF
+156 
-171 GANIK
+171 
-176 IGQLFSITTSV
+176 
-187 ESDKKQSNTALF
+187 
-199 VDFSQI
+199 
-205 YFNVAMDIPDDG
+205 
-217 NIFLNETE
+217 
-225 RQKYLNQKPV
+225 
-235 YVNSV
+235 
-240 NMGRKGVM
+240 
-248 IVESEE
+248 
-254 SYSEISVSIRAAF
+254 
-267 NAGIVNGE
+267 
-275 LSLDSKTKEML
+275 
-286 KRAQIYIYIIGG
+286 
-298 NGEDAAKVVTGF
+298 
-310 PAFQDFIIKGGVYS
+310 VYS

-338 ILLDSTQNI
+338 ILLNSAQNI
-347 KRIDSFDSELEK
+347 KKITGFDKELEK

-365 INLSTKQEE
+365 INLSAKQKE

-400 NVIDIYKS
+400 NVIDIYKT

-423 KRMTEMTGEE
+423 KRMTEMAGEE

-443 GKIEKVNEFTIMNYE
+443 GKIEKDNEFTIMNYD

-532 AQSKIIVNSHKVNDG
+532 AQSKIIVNSHRVNDG
-547 EYFLEKEEQEGL
+547 EYFLDKEEQEGL
-559 KDDFFYIKEKSQDIM
+559 KEDFFYIKEKSQDIM
-574 LDQII
+574 LEQVI

-593 FFENIQILS
+593 FFENIQLLS

-611 KELNKRLQEE
+611 KELNKRLQAE
-621 LNPSNDEK
+621 LNPSTDK
-629 KEKKVGEVI
+629 KNEKKVGEAV

-657 KGNTRSLTYENGTG
+657 KGNTLSLKHENGTG

-679 ILKIDFL
+679 IVKIDFL

-734 QSSAMLL
+734 GASAMLL

-756 LILIGNDNVVK
+756 FILIGNDNVVK

-788 IS
+788 IA

>member
-1 MKKYFYF
+1 MELSGQLTEIIYQNEVNSYLIGILENEEDTITIVGYMPFLVEGDYIKVIGNFVTHKEYGKQFKVETFEKVMPKTLDSLEKYLSNGTIKAIGPATAKKIVATFGEDTINVFKFEPEKLTQIKGITKEKAIEMAQCFVENWELWQIVGFLDNFRISPANAKTIYKKLGPQTIDEIESNPYILIDLVKGVDF
-8 AIVSLVMFSCENEDL
+8 AKLDKYALENGFEINNYKRIKCGIKYSLVKITYNGHCCTLEANLIKYVKELLKVEDDDIEHCLIDLNVKEEIVIEKREDENW
-23 DEISSKANNTANIA
+23 
-37 PLSSL
+37 
-42 YYDGIYEI
+42 
-50 RDGKEVDLTLQQY
+50 
-63 LSRSTQEFYE
+63 
-73 IASLNPAYTYLGSVL
+73 
-88 QAESINTG
+88 
-96 EYRSVAYPNALKPEI
+96 
-111 RIAFSLPI
+111 
-119 KSRVIKPKF
+119 
-128 TSFNDAVID
+128 
-137 AITDADKDFSGKQ
+137 
-150 SQVFSY
+150 
-156 KMKEFNYYKEVNMAF
+156 
-171 GANIK
+171 
-176 IGQLFSITTSV
+176 
-187 ESDKKQSNTALF
+187 
-199 VDFSQI
+199 
-205 YFNVAMDIPDDG
+205 
-217 NIFLNETE
+217 
-225 RQKYLNQKPV
+225 
-235 YVNSV
+235 
-240 NMGRKGVM
+240 
-248 IVESEE
+248 
-254 SYSEISVSIRAAF
+254 
-267 NAGIVNGE
+267 
-275 LSLDSKTKEML
+275 
-286 KRAQIYIYIIGG
+286 
-298 NGEDAAKVVTGF
+298 
-310 PAFQDFIIKGGVYS
+310 VYS

-338 ILLDSTQNI
+338 ILLDSAQNI
-347 KRIDSFDSELEK
+347 KRIAGFDSELEK

-365 INLSTKQEE
+365 INLSAKQKE
-374 AIQAINSNNV
+374 AIQSINSNNV

-443 GKIEKVNEFTIMNYE
+443 GKIEKDNEFTIMNYE

-532 AQSKIIVNSHKVNDG
+532 AQSKIIVNSHRVNDG
-547 EYFLEKEEQEGL
+547 EYFLDKEEQEGL

-611 KELNKRLQEE
+611 KELNKKLQEE
-621 LNPSNDEK
+621 LNPSSDEK
-629 KEKKVGEVI
+629 NEKKVGEVI

-657 KGNTRSLTYENGTG
+657 KGNTLSLTYESGTG

-679 ILKIDFL
+679 IVKIDFL

>member
-1 MKKYFYF
+1 MELSGQLTEIIYQNEVNSYLIGILENEEDTITIVGYMPFLVEGDYIKVIGNFVTHKEYGKQFKVETFEKVMPKTLDSLEKYLSNGTIKGIGPATAKKIVATFGEDTINVFKFEPEKLTQIKGITKEKAIEMAQCFVENWELWQIVGFLDNFGISPANAKTIYKKLGPQTIDEIESNPYILIDLVKGVDF
-8 AIVSLVMFSCENEDL
+8 AKLDKYALENGFEVNNYKRIKCGIKYSLVKITYNGHCCTLEANLIKYVKELLKVEDDDIEHCLIDLNVKEEIVIEKREDENW
-23 DEISSKANNTANIA
+23 
-37 PLSSL
+37 
-42 YYDGIYEI
+42 
-50 RDGKEVDLTLQQY
+50 
-63 LSRSTQEFYE
+63 
-73 IASLNPAYTYLGSVL
+73 
-88 QAESINTG
+88 
-96 EYRSVAYPNALKPEI
+96 
-111 RIAFSLPI
+111 
-119 KSRVIKPKF
+119 
-128 TSFNDAVID
+128 
-137 AITDADKDFSGKQ
+137 
-150 SQVFSY
+150 
-156 KMKEFNYYKEVNMAF
+156 
-171 GANIK
+171 
-176 IGQLFSITTSV
+176 
-187 ESDKKQSNTALF
+187 
-199 VDFSQI
+199 
-205 YFNVAMDIPDDG
+205 
-217 NIFLNETE
+217 
-225 RQKYLNQKPV
+225 
-235 YVNSV
+235 
-240 NMGRKGVM
+240 
-248 IVESEE
+248 
-254 SYSEISVSIRAAF
+254 
-267 NAGIVNGE
+267 
-275 LSLDSKTKEML
+275 
-286 KRAQIYIYIIGG
+286 
-298 NGEDAAKVVTGF
+298 
-310 PAFQDFIIKGGVYS
+310 VYS

-338 ILLDSTQNI
+338 ILLDSAQNI
-347 KRIDSFDSELEK
+347 KRIAGFDSELEK

-365 INLSTKQEE
+365 INLSAKQKE
-374 AIQAINSNNV
+374 AIQSINSNNV

-443 GKIEKVNEFTIMNYE
+443 GKIEKDNEFTIMNYE

-532 AQSKIIVNSHKVNDG
+532 AQSKIIVNSHRVNDG
-547 EYFLEKEEQEGL
+547 EYFLDKEEQEGL

-611 KELNKRLQEE
+611 KELNKKLQEE
-621 LNPSNDEK
+621 LNPSSDEK
-629 KEKKVGEVI
+629 NEKKVGEVI

-643 RVMQVKNNYDIYWE
+643 RVMQVKNNYDIYWG
-657 KGNTRSLTYENGTG
+657 KGNTLSLTYESGTG

-679 ILKIDFL
+679 IVKIDFL

>member
-1 MKKYFYF
+1 MELTGQLTEIIYQNEVNSYLIGILETEEDTITIVGYMPFLVEGDYIKVIGNFVTHKEYGMQFKVETFGKIMPKTLESLEKYLSNGTIKGIGPATAKKIVKLFGEDTINVF
-8 AIVSLVMFSCENEDL
+8 KFEPEKLTQIKGITKEKAIEMAQCFVENWELWQIVGFLDNFGISPANAKNIYKKL
-23 DEISSKANNTANIA
+23 GPQTIDEIEENPYI
-37 PLSSL
+37 L
-42 YYDGIYEI
+42 I
-50 RDGKEVDLTLQQY
+50 DLVK
-63 LSRSTQEFYE
+63 
-73 IASLNPAYTYLGSVL
+73 G
-88 QAESINTG
+88 
-96 EYRSVAYPNALKPEI
+96 
-111 RIAFSLPI
+111 
-119 KSRVIKPKF
+119 
-128 TSFNDAVID
+128 
-137 AITDADKDFSGKQ
+137 
-150 SQVFSY
+150 
-156 KMKEFNYYKEVNMAF
+156 
-171 GANIK
+171 
-176 IGQLFSITTSV
+176 
-187 ESDKKQSNTALF
+187 
-199 VDFSQI
+199 VDFTKLDKYALENGFDINNYKRIKCGIKYSLLKI
-205 YFNVAMDIPDDG
+205 TYNGHCCTLEENLIKYVKDLLKVEYDDIEHCLIDLNVK
-217 NIFLNETE
+217 EE
-225 RQKYLNQKPV
+225 
-235 YVNSV
+235 
-240 NMGRKGVM
+240 
-248 IVESEE
+248 IVIEKREE
-254 SYSEISVSIRAAF
+254 E
-267 NAGIVNGE
+267 NW
-275 LSLDSKTKEML
+275 
-286 KRAQIYIYIIGG
+286 
-298 NGEDAAKVVTGF
+298 
-310 PAFQDFIIKGGVYS
+310 VYS
-324 KEIYDAEANIASKL
+324 KELYEAEANIASKL
-338 ILLDSTQNI
+338 IVLDSAKNI
-347 KRIDSFDSELEK
+347 KKIAGFNEELEK
-359 IEKAGN
+359 IEKVGN
-365 INLSTKQEE
+365 IKLSSKQKE
-374 AIQAINSNNV
+374 AIQTVNSNNV

-400 NVIDIYKS
+400 NVIEIYKT

-443 GKIEKVNEFTIMNYE
+443 GKIEKENEFTIMNYE

-532 AQSKIIVNSHKVNDG
+532 AQSKIIVNSHRVNDG
-547 EYFLEKEEQEGL
+547 EYFLEKEEQKDL
-559 KDDFFYIKEKSQDIM
+559 KDDFFYIKEKSQDVM
-574 LDQII
+574 LAQLI
-579 SLCKGRLKNFGDYD
+579 SLCKGRLENFGNYN

-602 PTKKGLLGT
+602 PTKKGILGT
-611 KELNKRLQEE
+611 KELNKKLQEE
-621 LNPSNDEK
+621 LNPSDDK
-629 KEKKVGEVI
+629 KNEKKVGDII

-657 KGNTRSLTYENGTG
+657 KGNTLSLNYETGTG
-671 IFNGELGK
+671 IFNGEIGK
-679 ILKIDFL
+679 IVKIDFI

-724 EFDVVIMVVT
+724 EFDVVIVVVT

-788 IS
+788 I

>member
-1 MKKYFYF
+1 MELSGQLTEIIYQNEVNSYLIGILENEEDTITIVGYMPFLVEGDYIKVIGNFVTHKEYGKQFKVETFEKIMPKTLDSLEKYLSNGTIKGIGPATAKKIVATFGEDTINVFKFEPEKLTQIKGITKEKAIEMAQCFVENWELWQIVGFLDNFGISPANAKTIYKKLGTQTIDEIESNPYILIDLVKGVDF
-8 AIVSLVMFSCENEDL
+8 AKLDKYALENGFEINNYKRIKCGIKYSLVKITYNGHCCTLEANLIKYVKELLKVEDDDIEHCLIDLNVKEEIVIEKREDENW
-23 DEISSKANNTANIA
+23 
-37 PLSSL
+37 
-42 YYDGIYEI
+42 
-50 RDGKEVDLTLQQY
+50 
-63 LSRSTQEFYE
+63 
-73 IASLNPAYTYLGSVL
+73 
-88 QAESINTG
+88 
-96 EYRSVAYPNALKPEI
+96 
-111 RIAFSLPI
+111 
-119 KSRVIKPKF
+119 
-128 TSFNDAVID
+128 
-137 AITDADKDFSGKQ
+137 
-150 SQVFSY
+150 
-156 KMKEFNYYKEVNMAF
+156 
-171 GANIK
+171 
-176 IGQLFSITTSV
+176 
-187 ESDKKQSNTALF
+187 
-199 VDFSQI
+199 
-205 YFNVAMDIPDDG
+205 
-217 NIFLNETE
+217 
-225 RQKYLNQKPV
+225 
-235 YVNSV
+235 
-240 NMGRKGVM
+240 
-248 IVESEE
+248 
-254 SYSEISVSIRAAF
+254 
-267 NAGIVNGE
+267 
-275 LSLDSKTKEML
+275 
-286 KRAQIYIYIIGG
+286 
-298 NGEDAAKVVTGF
+298 
-310 PAFQDFIIKGGVYS
+310 VYS

-443 GKIEKVNEFTIMNYE
+443 GKIEKDNEFTIMNYE

-593 FFENIQILS
+593 FLENIQILS

-611 KELNKRLQEE
+611 KELNKKLQEE
-621 LNPSNDEK
+621 LNPSSDEK
-629 KEKKVGEVI
+629 NEKKVGEVI

>member
-1 MKKYFYF
+1 MELSGQLTEIIYQNEVNSYLIGILENEEDTITIVGYMPFLVEGDYIKVIGNFVTHKEYGKQFKVETFEKVMPKTLDSLEKYLSNGTIKGIGPATAKKIVATFGEDTINVFKFEPEKLTQIKGITKEKAIEMAQCFVENWELWQIVGFLDNFGISPANAKTIYKKLGPQTIDEIESNPYILIDLVKGVDF
-8 AIVSLVMFSCENEDL
+8 AKLDKYALENGFEINNYKRIKCGIKYSLVKITYNGHCCTLEANLIKYVKELLKVEDDDIEHCLIDLNVKEEIVIEKREDENW
-23 DEISSKANNTANIA
+23 
-37 PLSSL
+37 
-42 YYDGIYEI
+42 
-50 RDGKEVDLTLQQY
+50 
-63 LSRSTQEFYE
+63 
-73 IASLNPAYTYLGSVL
+73 
-88 QAESINTG
+88 
-96 EYRSVAYPNALKPEI
+96 
-111 RIAFSLPI
+111 
-119 KSRVIKPKF
+119 
-128 TSFNDAVID
+128 
-137 AITDADKDFSGKQ
+137 
-150 SQVFSY
+150 
-156 KMKEFNYYKEVNMAF
+156 
-171 GANIK
+171 
-176 IGQLFSITTSV
+176 
-187 ESDKKQSNTALF
+187 
-199 VDFSQI
+199 
-205 YFNVAMDIPDDG
+205 
-217 NIFLNETE
+217 
-225 RQKYLNQKPV
+225 
-235 YVNSV
+235 
-240 NMGRKGVM
+240 
-248 IVESEE
+248 
-254 SYSEISVSIRAAF
+254 
-267 NAGIVNGE
+267 
-275 LSLDSKTKEML
+275 
-286 KRAQIYIYIIGG
+286 
-298 NGEDAAKVVTGF
+298 
-310 PAFQDFIIKGGVYS
+310 VYS

-338 ILLDSTQNI
+338 ILLDSAQNI
-347 KRIDSFDSELEK
+347 KRIAGFDSELEK

-365 INLSTKQEE
+365 INLSAKQKE

-443 GKIEKVNEFTIMNYE
+443 GEIEKDNEFTIMNYE

-532 AQSKIIVNSHKVNDG
+532 AQSKIIVNSHRVNDG
-547 EYFLEKEEQEGL
+547 EYFLDKEEQEGL

-621 LNPSNDEK
+621 LNPSSDEK
-629 KEKKVGEVI
+629 NEKKVGEVI

-657 KGNTRSLTYENGTG
+657 KGNTLSLTYENGTG

-679 ILKIDFL
+679 IVKIDFL

>member
-1 MKKYFYF
+1 MELSGQLTEIIYQNEVNSYLIGILENEEDTITIVGYMPFLVEGDYIKVIGNFVTHKEYGKQFKVETFEKVMPKTLDSLEKYLSNGTIKGIGPATAKKIVATFGEDTINVFKFEPEKLTQIKGITKEKAIEMAQCFVENWELWQIVGFLDNFGISAANAKTIYKKLGPQTIDEIESNPYILIDLVKGVDF
-8 AIVSLVMFSCENEDL
+8 AKLDKYALENGFEINNYKRIKCGIKYSLVKITYNGHCCTLESNLIKYVKELLKVEDDDIEHCLIDLNVKEEIVIEKREDENW
-23 DEISSKANNTANIA
+23 
-37 PLSSL
+37 
-42 YYDGIYEI
+42 
-50 RDGKEVDLTLQQY
+50 
-63 LSRSTQEFYE
+63 
-73 IASLNPAYTYLGSVL
+73 
-88 QAESINTG
+88 
-96 EYRSVAYPNALKPEI
+96 
-111 RIAFSLPI
+111 
-119 KSRVIKPKF
+119 
-128 TSFNDAVID
+128 
-137 AITDADKDFSGKQ
+137 
-150 SQVFSY
+150 
-156 KMKEFNYYKEVNMAF
+156 
-171 GANIK
+171 
-176 IGQLFSITTSV
+176 
-187 ESDKKQSNTALF
+187 
-199 VDFSQI
+199 
-205 YFNVAMDIPDDG
+205 
-217 NIFLNETE
+217 
-225 RQKYLNQKPV
+225 
-235 YVNSV
+235 
-240 NMGRKGVM
+240 
-248 IVESEE
+248 
-254 SYSEISVSIRAAF
+254 
-267 NAGIVNGE
+267 
-275 LSLDSKTKEML
+275 
-286 KRAQIYIYIIGG
+286 
-298 NGEDAAKVVTGF
+298 
-310 PAFQDFIIKGGVYS
+310 VYS

-338 ILLDSTQNI
+338 ILLDSAQNI
-347 KRIDSFDSELEK
+347 KRIAGFDSELEK

-365 INLSTKQEE
+365 INLSAKQKE

-443 GKIEKVNEFTIMNYE
+443 GKIEKDNEFTIMNYE

-532 AQSKIIVNSHKVNDG
+532 AQSKIIVNSHRVNDG
-547 EYFLEKEEQEGL
+547 EYFLDKEEQEGL

-621 LNPSNDEK
+621 INPSSDEK

-657 KGNTRSLTYENGTG
+657 KGNTLSLTYENGTG

-679 ILKIDFL
+679 IVKIDFL

>member
-1 MKKYFYF
+1 MELTGQLTEIIYQNEVNSYLIGILETEEDTITIVGYMPFLVEGDYIKVIGNFVTHKEYGMQFKVETFEKIMPKTLESLEKYLSNGTIKGIGPATAKKIVKLFGEDTINVF
-8 AIVSLVMFSCENEDL
+8 KFKPEKLTQIKGITKDKAIEMAQCFVENWELWQIVGFLDNFGISPANAKNIFKKL
-23 DEISSKANNTANIA
+23 GTQTIDEIEENPYI
-37 PLSSL
+37 L
-42 YYDGIYEI
+42 I
-50 RDGKEVDLTLQQY
+50 DLVK
-63 LSRSTQEFYE
+63 
-73 IASLNPAYTYLGSVL
+73 G
-88 QAESINTG
+88 
-96 EYRSVAYPNALKPEI
+96 
-111 RIAFSLPI
+111 
-119 KSRVIKPKF
+119 
-128 TSFNDAVID
+128 
-137 AITDADKDFSGKQ
+137 
-150 SQVFSY
+150 
-156 KMKEFNYYKEVNMAF
+156 
-171 GANIK
+171 
-176 IGQLFSITTSV
+176 
-187 ESDKKQSNTALF
+187 
-199 VDFSQI
+199 VDFAKLDKYALENGFDINNYKRIKCGIKYSLLKI
-205 YFNVAMDIPDDG
+205 TYNGHCCTLKENLIKYVKELLKVEDDDIEHCLIDLNVK
-217 NIFLNETE
+217 EE
-225 RQKYLNQKPV
+225 
-235 YVNSV
+235 
-240 NMGRKGVM
+240 
-248 IVESEE
+248 IVIEKREE
-254 SYSEISVSIRAAF
+254 E
-267 NAGIVNGE
+267 NW
-275 LSLDSKTKEML
+275 
-286 KRAQIYIYIIGG
+286 
-298 NGEDAAKVVTGF
+298 
-310 PAFQDFIIKGGVYS
+310 VYS
-324 KEIYDAEANIASKL
+324 KELYEAEANIASKL
-338 ILLDSTQNI
+338 IVLDSAKNI
-347 KRIDSFDSELEK
+347 KKISGFNEELEK
-359 IEKAGN
+359 IEKVGN
-365 INLSTKQEE
+365 IKLSSKQKE
-374 AIQAINSNNV
+374 AIQTVNSNNV

-400 NVIDIYKS
+400 NVIEIYKT

-443 GKIEKVNEFTIMNYE
+443 GKIEKENEFTIMNYE

-532 AQSKIIVNSHKVNDG
+532 AQSKIIVNSHRVNDG
-547 EYFLEKEEQEGL
+547 EYFLEKEEQKDL
-559 KDDFFYIKEKSQDIM
+559 KDDFFYIKEKSQDVM
-574 LDQII
+574 LAQLI
-579 SLCKGRLKNFGDYD
+579 SLCKGRLENFGNYN

-602 PTKKGLLGT
+602 PTKKGILGT
-611 KELNKRLQEE
+611 KELNKKLQEE
-621 LNPSNDEK
+621 LNPSDDK
-629 KEKKVGEVI
+629 KNEKKVGDII

-657 KGNTRSLTYENGTG
+657 KGNTLSLNYETGTG
-671 IFNGELGK
+671 IFNGEIGK
-679 ILKIDFL
+679 IVKIDFI

-724 EFDVVIMVVT
+724 EFDVVIVVVT

-788 IS
+788 I

>member
-1 MKKYFYF
+1 MELSGQLTEIIYQNEVNSYLIGILENEEDTITIVGYMPFLVEGDYIKVIGNFVTHKEYGKQFKVETFEKVMPKTLDSLEKYLSNGTIKGIGPATAKKIVATFGEDTINVFKFEPEKLTQIKGITKEKAIEMAQCFVENWELWQIVGFLDNFGISPANAKTIYKKLGPQTIDEIESNPYILIDLVKGVDF
-8 AIVSLVMFSCENEDL
+8 AKLDKYALENGFEVNNYKRIKCGIKYSLVKITYNGHCCTLEANLIKYVKELLKVEDDDIEHCLIDLNVKEEIVIEKREDENW
-23 DEISSKANNTANIA
+23 
-37 PLSSL
+37 
-42 YYDGIYEI
+42 
-50 RDGKEVDLTLQQY
+50 
-63 LSRSTQEFYE
+63 
-73 IASLNPAYTYLGSVL
+73 
-88 QAESINTG
+88 
-96 EYRSVAYPNALKPEI
+96 
-111 RIAFSLPI
+111 
-119 KSRVIKPKF
+119 
-128 TSFNDAVID
+128 
-137 AITDADKDFSGKQ
+137 
-150 SQVFSY
+150 
-156 KMKEFNYYKEVNMAF
+156 
-171 GANIK
+171 
-176 IGQLFSITTSV
+176 
-187 ESDKKQSNTALF
+187 
-199 VDFSQI
+199 
-205 YFNVAMDIPDDG
+205 
-217 NIFLNETE
+217 
-225 RQKYLNQKPV
+225 
-235 YVNSV
+235 
-240 NMGRKGVM
+240 
-248 IVESEE
+248 
-254 SYSEISVSIRAAF
+254 
-267 NAGIVNGE
+267 
-275 LSLDSKTKEML
+275 
-286 KRAQIYIYIIGG
+286 
-298 NGEDAAKVVTGF
+298 
-310 PAFQDFIIKGGVYS
+310 VYS

-338 ILLDSTQNI
+338 ILLDSAQNI
-347 KRIDSFDSELEK
+347 KRIAGFDSELEK

-365 INLSTKQEE
+365 INLSAKQKE
-374 AIQAINSNNV
+374 AIQSINSNNV

-443 GKIEKVNEFTIMNYE
+443 GKIEKDNEFTIMNYE

-532 AQSKIIVNSHKVNDG
+532 AQSKIIVNSHRVNDG
-547 EYFLEKEEQEGL
+547 EYFLDKEEQEGL

-611 KELNKRLQEE
+611 KELNKKLQEE
-621 LNPSNDEK
+621 LKPSSDEK
-629 KEKKVGEVI
+629 NEKKVGEVI

-657 KGNTRSLTYENGTG
+657 KGNTLSLTYESGTG

-679 ILKIDFL
+679 IVKIDFL

>member
-1 MKKYFYF
+1 MELSGQLTEIIYQNEVNSYLIGILENEEDTITIVGYMPFLVEGDYIKVIGNFVTHKEYGKQFKVETFEKVMPKTLDSLERYLSNGTIKGIGPATAKKIVATFGEDTINVFKFEPEKLTQIKGITKEKAIEMAQCFVENWELWQIVGFLDNFGISPANAKTIYKKLGPQTIDEIESNPYILIDLVKGVDF
-8 AIVSLVMFSCENEDL
+8 AKLDKYALENGFEVNNYKRIKCGIKYSLVKITYNGHCCTLEANLIKYVKELLKVEDDDIEHCLIDLNVKEEIVIEKREDENW
-23 DEISSKANNTANIA
+23 
-37 PLSSL
+37 
-42 YYDGIYEI
+42 
-50 RDGKEVDLTLQQY
+50 
-63 LSRSTQEFYE
+63 
-73 IASLNPAYTYLGSVL
+73 
-88 QAESINTG
+88 
-96 EYRSVAYPNALKPEI
+96 
-111 RIAFSLPI
+111 
-119 KSRVIKPKF
+119 
-128 TSFNDAVID
+128 
-137 AITDADKDFSGKQ
+137 
-150 SQVFSY
+150 
-156 KMKEFNYYKEVNMAF
+156 
-171 GANIK
+171 
-176 IGQLFSITTSV
+176 
-187 ESDKKQSNTALF
+187 
-199 VDFSQI
+199 
-205 YFNVAMDIPDDG
+205 
-217 NIFLNETE
+217 
-225 RQKYLNQKPV
+225 
-235 YVNSV
+235 
-240 NMGRKGVM
+240 
-248 IVESEE
+248 
-254 SYSEISVSIRAAF
+254 
-267 NAGIVNGE
+267 
-275 LSLDSKTKEML
+275 
-286 KRAQIYIYIIGG
+286 
-298 NGEDAAKVVTGF
+298 
-310 PAFQDFIIKGGVYS
+310 VYS

-338 ILLDSTQNI
+338 ILLDSAQNI
-347 KRIDSFDSELEK
+347 KRIAGFDSELEK

-365 INLSTKQEE
+365 INLSAKQKE
-374 AIQAINSNNV
+374 AIQSINSNNV

-443 GKIEKVNEFTIMNYE
+443 GKIEKDNEFTIMNYE

-532 AQSKIIVNSHKVNDG
+532 AQSKIIVNSHRVNDG
-547 EYFLEKEEQEGL
+547 EYFLDKEEQEGL

-611 KELNKRLQEE
+611 KELNKKLQEE
-621 LNPSNDEK
+621 LNPSSDEK
-629 KEKKVGEVI
+629 NEKKVGEVI

-657 KGNTRSLTYENGTG
+657 KGNTLSLTYENGTG

-679 ILKIDFL
+679 IVKIDFL

>member
-1 MKKYFYF
+1 MELSGQLTEIIYQNEVNSYLIGILENEEDTITIVGYMPFLVEGDYIKVIGNFVTHKEYGKQFKVETFEKVMPKTLDSLERYLSNGTIKGIGPATAKKIVATFGEDTINVFKFEPEKLTQIKGITKEKAIEMAQYFVENWELWQIVGFLDNFGISPANAKTIYKKLGPQTIDEIESNPYILIDLVKGVDF
-8 AIVSLVMFSCENEDL
+8 AKLDKYALENGFEINNYKRIKCGIKYSLVKITYNGHCCTLEANLIKYVKELLKVEDDDIEHCLIDLNVKEEIVIEKREDENW
-23 DEISSKANNTANIA
+23 
-37 PLSSL
+37 
-42 YYDGIYEI
+42 
-50 RDGKEVDLTLQQY
+50 
-63 LSRSTQEFYE
+63 
-73 IASLNPAYTYLGSVL
+73 
-88 QAESINTG
+88 
-96 EYRSVAYPNALKPEI
+96 
-111 RIAFSLPI
+111 
-119 KSRVIKPKF
+119 
-128 TSFNDAVID
+128 
-137 AITDADKDFSGKQ
+137 
-150 SQVFSY
+150 
-156 KMKEFNYYKEVNMAF
+156 
-171 GANIK
+171 
-176 IGQLFSITTSV
+176 
-187 ESDKKQSNTALF
+187 
-199 VDFSQI
+199 
-205 YFNVAMDIPDDG
+205 
-217 NIFLNETE
+217 
-225 RQKYLNQKPV
+225 
-235 YVNSV
+235 
-240 NMGRKGVM
+240 
-248 IVESEE
+248 
-254 SYSEISVSIRAAF
+254 
-267 NAGIVNGE
+267 
-275 LSLDSKTKEML
+275 
-286 KRAQIYIYIIGG
+286 
-298 NGEDAAKVVTGF
+298 
-310 PAFQDFIIKGGVYS
+310 VYS

-338 ILLDSTQNI
+338 ILLDSAQNI
-347 KRIDSFDSELEK
+347 KRIAGFDSELEK

-365 INLSTKQEE
+365 INLSAKQKE
-374 AIQAINSNNV
+374 AIQSINSNNV

-443 GKIEKVNEFTIMNYE
+443 GKIEKDNEFTIMNYE

-532 AQSKIIVNSHKVNDG
+532 AQSKIIVNSHRVNDG
-547 EYFLEKEEQEGL
+547 EYFLDKEEQEGL

-621 LNPSNDEK
+621 LNPSSDEK
-629 KEKKVGEVI
+629 NEKKVGEVI

-657 KGNTRSLTYENGTG
+657 KGNTISLTYESGTG

-679 ILKIDFL
+679 IVKIDFL

>member
-1 MKKYFYF
+1 MELSGQLTEIIYQNEVNSYLIGILENEEDTITIVGYMPFLVEGDYIKVIGNFVTHKEYGKQFKVETFEKVMPKTLDSLEKYLSNGTIKGIGPATAKKIVATFGEDTINVFKFEPEKLTQIKGITKEKAIEMAQCFVENWELWQIVGFLDNFGISPANAKTIYKKLGPQTIDEIESNPYILIDLVKGVDF
-8 AIVSLVMFSCENEDL
+8 AKLDKYALENGFEVNNYKRIKCGIKYSLVKITYNGHCCTLEANLIKYVKELLKVEDDDIEHCLIDLNVKEEIVIEKREDENW
-23 DEISSKANNTANIA
+23 
-37 PLSSL
+37 
-42 YYDGIYEI
+42 
-50 RDGKEVDLTLQQY
+50 
-63 LSRSTQEFYE
+63 
-73 IASLNPAYTYLGSVL
+73 
-88 QAESINTG
+88 
-96 EYRSVAYPNALKPEI
+96 
-111 RIAFSLPI
+111 
-119 KSRVIKPKF
+119 
-128 TSFNDAVID
+128 
-137 AITDADKDFSGKQ
+137 
-150 SQVFSY
+150 
-156 KMKEFNYYKEVNMAF
+156 
-171 GANIK
+171 
-176 IGQLFSITTSV
+176 
-187 ESDKKQSNTALF
+187 
-199 VDFSQI
+199 
-205 YFNVAMDIPDDG
+205 
-217 NIFLNETE
+217 
-225 RQKYLNQKPV
+225 
-235 YVNSV
+235 
-240 NMGRKGVM
+240 
-248 IVESEE
+248 
-254 SYSEISVSIRAAF
+254 
-267 NAGIVNGE
+267 
-275 LSLDSKTKEML
+275 
-286 KRAQIYIYIIGG
+286 
-298 NGEDAAKVVTGF
+298 
-310 PAFQDFIIKGGVYS
+310 VYS

-338 ILLDSTQNI
+338 ILLDSAQNI
-347 KRIDSFDSELEK
+347 KRIAGFDSELEK

-365 INLSTKQEE
+365 INLSAKQKE
-374 AIQAINSNNV
+374 AIQSINSNNV

-443 GKIEKVNEFTIMNYE
+443 GKIEKDNEFTIMNYE

-532 AQSKIIVNSHKVNDG
+532 AQSKIIVNSHRVNDG
-547 EYFLEKEEQEGL
+547 EYFLDKEEQEGL

-611 KELNKRLQEE
+611 KELNKKLQEE
-621 LNPSNDEK
+621 LNPSSDEK
-629 KEKKVGEVI
+629 NEKKVGEVI

-657 KGNTRSLTYENGTG
+657 KGNTISLTYESGTG

-679 ILKIDFL
+679 IVKIDFL

>member
-1 MKKYFYF
+1 MELSGQLTEIIYQNEVNSYLIGILENEEDTITIVGYMPFLVEGDYIKVIGNFVTHKEYGKQFKVETFEKVMPKTLDSLEKYLSNGTIKGIGPATAKKIVATFGEDTINVFKFEPEKLTQIKGITKEKAIEMAQCFVENWELWQIVGFLDNFGISPANAKTIYKKLGPQTIDEIESNPYILIDLVKGVDF
-8 AIVSLVMFSCENEDL
+8 AKLDKYALENGFEVNNYKRIKCGIKYSLVKITYNGHCCTLEANLIKYVKELLKVEDDDIEHCLIDLNVKEEIVIEKREDENW
-23 DEISSKANNTANIA
+23 
-37 PLSSL
+37 
-42 YYDGIYEI
+42 
-50 RDGKEVDLTLQQY
+50 
-63 LSRSTQEFYE
+63 
-73 IASLNPAYTYLGSVL
+73 
-88 QAESINTG
+88 
-96 EYRSVAYPNALKPEI
+96 
-111 RIAFSLPI
+111 
-119 KSRVIKPKF
+119 
-128 TSFNDAVID
+128 
-137 AITDADKDFSGKQ
+137 
-150 SQVFSY
+150 
-156 KMKEFNYYKEVNMAF
+156 
-171 GANIK
+171 
-176 IGQLFSITTSV
+176 
-187 ESDKKQSNTALF
+187 
-199 VDFSQI
+199 
-205 YFNVAMDIPDDG
+205 
-217 NIFLNETE
+217 
-225 RQKYLNQKPV
+225 
-235 YVNSV
+235 
-240 NMGRKGVM
+240 
-248 IVESEE
+248 
-254 SYSEISVSIRAAF
+254 
-267 NAGIVNGE
+267 
-275 LSLDSKTKEML
+275 
-286 KRAQIYIYIIGG
+286 
-298 NGEDAAKVVTGF
+298 
-310 PAFQDFIIKGGVYS
+310 VYS

-338 ILLDSTQNI
+338 ILLDSAQNI
-347 KRIDSFDSELEK
+347 KRIAGFDSELEK

-365 INLSTKQEE
+365 INLSAKQKE
-374 AIQAINSNNV
+374 AIQSINSNNV

-443 GKIEKVNEFTIMNYE
+443 GKIEKDNEFTIMNYE

-532 AQSKIIVNSHKVNDG
+532 AQSKIIVNSHRVNDG
-547 EYFLEKEEQEGL
+547 EYFLDKEEQEGL

-611 KELNKRLQEE
+611 KELNKKLQEE
-621 LNPSNDEK
+621 LNPSSDEK
-629 KEKKVGEVI
+629 NEKKVGEVI

-657 KGNTRSLTYENGTG
+657 KGNTLSLTYESGTG

-679 ILKIDFL
+679 IVKIDFL

-734 QSSAMLL
+734 QSSAML
-741 TRNLLYTGLTRAKKL
+741 
-756 LILIGNDNVVK
+756 
-767 FMIQNADTKIRNTGL
+767 
-782 EYKLKM
+782 
-788 IS
+788 

>member
-1 MKKYFYF
+1 MELSGQLTEIIYQNEVNSYLIGILENEEDTITIVGYMPFLVEGDYIKVIGNFVTHKEYGKQFKVETFEKVMPKTLDSLEKYLSNGTIKGIGPATAKKIVATFGEDTINVFKFEPEKLTQIKGITKEKAIEMAQCFVENWELWQIVGFLDNFGISPANAKTIYKKLGPQTIDEIESNPYILIDLVKGVDF
-8 AIVSLVMFSCENEDL
+8 AKLDKYALENGFEINNYKRIKCAIKYSLVKITYNGHCCTLEANLIKYVKELLKVEDDDIEHCLIDLNVKEEIVIEKREDENW
-23 DEISSKANNTANIA
+23 
-37 PLSSL
+37 
-42 YYDGIYEI
+42 
-50 RDGKEVDLTLQQY
+50 
-63 LSRSTQEFYE
+63 
-73 IASLNPAYTYLGSVL
+73 
-88 QAESINTG
+88 
-96 EYRSVAYPNALKPEI
+96 
-111 RIAFSLPI
+111 
-119 KSRVIKPKF
+119 
-128 TSFNDAVID
+128 
-137 AITDADKDFSGKQ
+137 
-150 SQVFSY
+150 
-156 KMKEFNYYKEVNMAF
+156 
-171 GANIK
+171 
-176 IGQLFSITTSV
+176 
-187 ESDKKQSNTALF
+187 
-199 VDFSQI
+199 
-205 YFNVAMDIPDDG
+205 
-217 NIFLNETE
+217 
-225 RQKYLNQKPV
+225 
-235 YVNSV
+235 
-240 NMGRKGVM
+240 
-248 IVESEE
+248 
-254 SYSEISVSIRAAF
+254 
-267 NAGIVNGE
+267 
-275 LSLDSKTKEML
+275 
-286 KRAQIYIYIIGG
+286 
-298 NGEDAAKVVTGF
+298 
-310 PAFQDFIIKGGVYS
+310 VYS

-338 ILLDSTQNI
+338 ILLDSAQNI
-347 KRIDSFDSELEK
+347 KRIAGFDSELEK

-365 INLSTKQEE
+365 INLSAKQKE
-374 AIQAINSNNV
+374 AIQSINSNNV

-443 GKIEKVNEFTIMNYE
+443 GKIEKDNEFTIMNYE

-520 KTIFLDEIFRQA
+520 KTIFLDENFRQA
-532 AQSKIIVNSHKVNDG
+532 AQSKIIVNSHRVNDG
-547 EYFLEKEEQEGL
+547 EYFLDKEEQEGL

-611 KELNKRLQEE
+611 KELNKKLQEE
-621 LNPSNDEK
+621 LNPSSDEK
-629 KEKKVGEVI
+629 NEKKVGEVI

-657 KGNTRSLTYENGTG
+657 KGNTLSLTYESGTG

-679 ILKIDFL
+679 IVKIDFL

>member
-1 MKKYFYF
+1 MELSGQLTEIIYQNEVNSYLIGILENEEDTITIVGYMPFLVEGDYIKVIGNFVTHKEYGKQFKVETFEKVMPKTLDSLEKYLSNGTIKGIGPATAKKIVATFGEDTINVFKFEPEKLTQIKGITKEKAIEMAQCFVENWELWQIVGFLDNFGISAANAKTIYKKLGPQTIDEIESNPYILIDLVKGVDF
-8 AIVSLVMFSCENEDL
+8 AKLDKYALENGFEINNYKRIKCGIKYSLVKITYNGHCCTLEANLIKYVKELLKVEDDDIEHCLIDLNVKEEIVIEKREDENW
-23 DEISSKANNTANIA
+23 
-37 PLSSL
+37 
-42 YYDGIYEI
+42 
-50 RDGKEVDLTLQQY
+50 
-63 LSRSTQEFYE
+63 
-73 IASLNPAYTYLGSVL
+73 
-88 QAESINTG
+88 
-96 EYRSVAYPNALKPEI
+96 
-111 RIAFSLPI
+111 
-119 KSRVIKPKF
+119 
-128 TSFNDAVID
+128 
-137 AITDADKDFSGKQ
+137 
-150 SQVFSY
+150 
-156 KMKEFNYYKEVNMAF
+156 
-171 GANIK
+171 
-176 IGQLFSITTSV
+176 
-187 ESDKKQSNTALF
+187 
-199 VDFSQI
+199 
-205 YFNVAMDIPDDG
+205 
-217 NIFLNETE
+217 
-225 RQKYLNQKPV
+225 
-235 YVNSV
+235 
-240 NMGRKGVM
+240 
-248 IVESEE
+248 
-254 SYSEISVSIRAAF
+254 
-267 NAGIVNGE
+267 
-275 LSLDSKTKEML
+275 
-286 KRAQIYIYIIGG
+286 
-298 NGEDAAKVVTGF
+298 
-310 PAFQDFIIKGGVYS
+310 VYS

-338 ILLDSTQNI
+338 ILLDSAQNI
-347 KRIDSFDSELEK
+347 KRIAGFDTELEK

-365 INLSTKQEE
+365 INLSAKQKE

-443 GKIEKVNEFTIMNYE
+443 GKIEKDNEFTIMNYE

-532 AQSKIIVNSHKVNDG
+532 AQSKIIVNSHRVNDG
-547 EYFLEKEEQEGL
+547 EYFLDKEEQEGL

-621 LNPSNDEK
+621 LNPSSDEK

-657 KGNTRSLTYENGTG
+657 KGNTLSLTYENGNG
-671 IFNGELGK
+671 IFNVELGK
-679 ILKIDFL
+679 IVKIDFL

>member
-1 MKKYFYF
+1 MELTGQLTEIIYQNEVNSYLIGILETEEDTITIVGYMPFLVEGDYIKVIGNFVTHKEYGMQFKVETFEKIMPKTLESLEKYLSNGTIKGIGPATAKKIVKLFGEDTINVF
-8 AIVSLVMFSCENEDL
+8 KFEPEKLTQIKGITKDKAIEMAQCFVENWELWQIVGFLDNFGISPANAKNIFKKL
-23 DEISSKANNTANIA
+23 GTQTIDEIEENPYI
-37 PLSSL
+37 L
-42 YYDGIYEI
+42 I
-50 RDGKEVDLTLQQY
+50 DLVK
-63 LSRSTQEFYE
+63 
-73 IASLNPAYTYLGSVL
+73 G
-88 QAESINTG
+88 
-96 EYRSVAYPNALKPEI
+96 
-111 RIAFSLPI
+111 
-119 KSRVIKPKF
+119 
-128 TSFNDAVID
+128 
-137 AITDADKDFSGKQ
+137 
-150 SQVFSY
+150 
-156 KMKEFNYYKEVNMAF
+156 
-171 GANIK
+171 
-176 IGQLFSITTSV
+176 
-187 ESDKKQSNTALF
+187 
-199 VDFSQI
+199 VDFAKLDKYALENGFDINNYKRIKCGIKYSLLKI
-205 YFNVAMDIPDDG
+205 TYNGHCCTLKENLIKYVKELLKVEDDDIEHCLIDLNVK
-217 NIFLNETE
+217 EE
-225 RQKYLNQKPV
+225 
-235 YVNSV
+235 
-240 NMGRKGVM
+240 
-248 IVESEE
+248 IVIEKREE
-254 SYSEISVSIRAAF
+254 E
-267 NAGIVNGE
+267 NW
-275 LSLDSKTKEML
+275 
-286 KRAQIYIYIIGG
+286 
-298 NGEDAAKVVTGF
+298 
-310 PAFQDFIIKGGVYS
+310 VYS
-324 KEIYDAEANIASKL
+324 KELYEAEANIASKL
-338 ILLDSTQNI
+338 IVLDSAKNI
-347 KRIDSFDSELEK
+347 KKISGFNEELEK
-359 IEKAGN
+359 IEKVGN
-365 INLSTKQEE
+365 IKLSSKQKE
-374 AIQAINSNNV
+374 AIQTVNSNNV

-400 NVIDIYKS
+400 NVIEIYKT

-443 GKIEKVNEFTIMNYE
+443 GKIEKENECTIMNYE

-532 AQSKIIVNSHKVNDG
+532 AQSKIIVNSHRVNDG
-547 EYFLEKEEQEGL
+547 EYFLEKEEQKDL
-559 KDDFFYIKEKSQDIM
+559 KDDFFYIKEKSQDVM
-574 LDQII
+574 LAQLI
-579 SLCKGRLKNFGDYD
+579 SLCKGRLENFGNYN

-602 PTKKGLLGT
+602 PTKKGILGT
-611 KELNKRLQEE
+611 KELNKKLQEE
-621 LNPSNDEK
+621 LNPSDDK
-629 KEKKVGEVI
+629 KNEKKVGDII

-657 KGNTRSLTYENGTG
+657 KGNTLSLNYETGTG
-671 IFNGELGK
+671 IFNGEIGK
-679 ILKIDFL
+679 IVKIDFI

-724 EFDVVIMVVT
+724 EFDVVIVVVT

-788 IS
+788 I

>member
-1 MKKYFYF
+1 MELTGQLTEIIYQNEVNSYLIGILETEEDTITIVGYMPFLVEGDYIKVIGNFVTHKEYGIQFKVETFEKIMPKTLESLEKYLSNGTIKGIGPATAKKIVKLFGEDTINVF
-8 AIVSLVMFSCENEDL
+8 KFEPEKLTQIKGITKDKAIEMAQCFVENWELWQIVGFLDNFGISPANAKNIFKKL
-23 DEISSKANNTANIA
+23 GTQTIDEIEENPYI
-37 PLSSL
+37 L
-42 YYDGIYEI
+42 I
-50 RDGKEVDLTLQQY
+50 DLVK
-63 LSRSTQEFYE
+63 
-73 IASLNPAYTYLGSVL
+73 G
-88 QAESINTG
+88 
-96 EYRSVAYPNALKPEI
+96 
-111 RIAFSLPI
+111 
-119 KSRVIKPKF
+119 
-128 TSFNDAVID
+128 
-137 AITDADKDFSGKQ
+137 
-150 SQVFSY
+150 
-156 KMKEFNYYKEVNMAF
+156 
-171 GANIK
+171 
-176 IGQLFSITTSV
+176 
-187 ESDKKQSNTALF
+187 
-199 VDFSQI
+199 VDFAKLDKYALENGFDINNYKRIKCGIKYSLLKI
-205 YFNVAMDIPDDG
+205 TYNGHCCTLKENLIKYVKELLKVEDDDIEHCLIDLNVK
-217 NIFLNETE
+217 EE
-225 RQKYLNQKPV
+225 
-235 YVNSV
+235 
-240 NMGRKGVM
+240 
-248 IVESEE
+248 IVIEKREE
-254 SYSEISVSIRAAF
+254 E
-267 NAGIVNGE
+267 NW
-275 LSLDSKTKEML
+275 
-286 KRAQIYIYIIGG
+286 
-298 NGEDAAKVVTGF
+298 
-310 PAFQDFIIKGGVYS
+310 VYS
-324 KEIYDAEANIASKL
+324 KELYEAEANIASKL
-338 ILLDSTQNI
+338 IVLDSAKNI
-347 KRIDSFDSELEK
+347 KKIAGFNEELEK
-359 IEKAGN
+359 IEKVGN
-365 INLSTKQEE
+365 IKLSSKQKE
-374 AIQAINSNNV
+374 AIQTVNSNNV

-400 NVIDIYKS
+400 NVIEIYKT

-443 GKIEKVNEFTIMNYE
+443 GKIEKENEFTIMNYE

-532 AQSKIIVNSHKVNDG
+532 AQSKIIVNSHRVNDG
-547 EYFLEKEEQEGL
+547 EYFLEKEEQKDL
-559 KDDFFYIKEKSQDIM
+559 KDDFFYLKEKSQDVM
-574 LDQII
+574 LAQLI
-579 SLCKGRLKNFGDYD
+579 SLCKGRLENFGNYN

-602 PTKKGLLGT
+602 PTKKGILGT
-611 KELNKRLQEE
+611 KELNKKLQEE
-621 LNPSNDEK
+621 LNPSDDK
-629 KEKKVGEVI
+629 KNEKKVGDII

-657 KGNTRSLTYENGTG
+657 KGNTLSLNYETGTG
-671 IFNGELGK
+671 IFNGEIGK
-679 ILKIDFL
+679 IVKIDFI

-724 EFDVVIMVVT
+724 EFDVVIVVVT

-788 IS
+788 I